1 MNADKDLVPLNILIQ
16 YGVNLLLILIVSIS
30 KVIKYLVKNVLAT
43 KASERFS
50 W

>member
-30 KVIKYLVKNVLAT
+30 KVIK
-43 KASERFS
+43 
-50 W
+50 